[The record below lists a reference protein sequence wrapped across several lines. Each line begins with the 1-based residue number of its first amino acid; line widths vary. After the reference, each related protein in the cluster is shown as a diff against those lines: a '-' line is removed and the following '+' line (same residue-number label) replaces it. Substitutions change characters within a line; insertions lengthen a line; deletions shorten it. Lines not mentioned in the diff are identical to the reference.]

1 MTVHFKKVDELR
13 IGNDLSVYDRVIEVE
28 EKLKKKKQAL
38 KNKVQEPKRNHKIE
52 LEYYPTWVLD

>member
-52 LEYYPTWVLD
+52 LECYPTWVLD